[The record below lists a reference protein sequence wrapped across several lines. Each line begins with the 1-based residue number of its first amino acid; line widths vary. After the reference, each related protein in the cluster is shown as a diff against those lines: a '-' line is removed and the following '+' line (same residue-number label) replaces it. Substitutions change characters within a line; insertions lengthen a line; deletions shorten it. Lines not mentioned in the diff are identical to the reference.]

1 MEESSGSNSIGFEKP
16 DDKITLTVM
25 GMDGKSLCFSMKRDQ
40 TFLKL
45 KTAYCEIRKLGD
57 HKETAFLCNGR
68 RLCCTNTP
76 NDFEL
81 QNGDVIYAMLHQRG
95 C

>member
-1 MEESSGSNSIGFEKP
+1 MEESSGSNSIGFEEA
-16 DDKITLTVM
+16 DEKITLTVM
-25 GMDGKSLCFSMKRDQ
+25 GMDGYSLSFTMKRDQ
-40 TFLKL
+40 TFLEL

-57 HKETAFLCNGR
+57 HKGTAFICKGT

-81 QNGDVIYAMLHQRG
+81 QNGDVIDAVLHQRG